1 MEREEK
7 PLEVFGLIQ
16 ELDETFEEYPYLQN
30 VLWFEREVYPN
41 YDPVEAPDA
50 QLRLRCYLKFF
61 DPYIRALPRNARIL
75 DVGGGTGRFAIPLL
89 ERGFNVTLIDASP
102 LAVEKA
108 LENIR
113 KRGLLKQANIIHH
126 DILDPLPFKHSFDA
140 AFCIEV
146 LEYMPKHIRKALENV
161 VNYLKPGGRIF
172 IGVPNLYYH
181 LISTSDYEKFD
192 HYVNALRVEPTLMSV
207 GKSRPRLYF
216 TFPALEYLLER
227 EMGLV
232 IKDYKCLFVL
242 PKPLL
247 IKLQWEPMPPPSEKR
262 FWELQALAEDDYAF
276 PLARL
281 GDVWAVVAEKEEE
294 KHER

>member
-7 PLEVFGLIQ
+7 PLKVFRLIQ
-16 ELDETFEEYPYLQN
+16 ELDKTFEEHPYLQN

-50 QLRLRCYLKFF
+50 QLRLKCYLKFF
-61 DPYIRALPRNARIL
+61 DPYLAELPNGARIL
-75 DVGGGTGRFAIPLL
+75 DVGGGTGRFTIPLAKS
-89 ERGFNVTLIDASP
+89 GFKVWLVDASIR
-102 LAVEKA
+102 AVDMA
-108 LENIR
+108 SDNIR
-113 KRGLLKQANIIHH
+113 KAGLLKQVNIVHH
-126 DILDPLPFKHSFDA
+126 DILEPLPFKSKNFFDA
-140 AFCIEV
+140 VFCIEV
-146 LEYMPKHIRKALENV
+146 LEYIPKHIRKALRNI
-161 VNYLKPGGRIF
+161 VNHLKPGGLIF
-172 IGVPNLYYH
+172 LGVPNLYYH

-192 HYVNALRVEPTLMSV
+192 QYVSALRVEPTLISV

-247 IKLQWEPMPPPSEKR
+247 IKLQWESMPPPSEKK
-262 FWELQALAEDDYAF
+262 FWELQALAEIN

-281 GDVWAVVAEKEEE
+281 GDVWAVVAEKEGE
-294 KHER
+294 KHE